1 MNISYIKIFEKNN
14 YFFEPVKT
22 CKVHLLQFDTTF
34 KHYPDLLKKAEHRT
48 AIKGILNELKKYL
61 NRIEEGEST

>member
-22 CKVHLLQFDTTF
+22 CKVHLLQYS
-34 KHYPDLLKKAEHRT
+34 HQAGRW
-48 AIKGILNELKKYL
+48 
-61 NRIEEGEST
+61 